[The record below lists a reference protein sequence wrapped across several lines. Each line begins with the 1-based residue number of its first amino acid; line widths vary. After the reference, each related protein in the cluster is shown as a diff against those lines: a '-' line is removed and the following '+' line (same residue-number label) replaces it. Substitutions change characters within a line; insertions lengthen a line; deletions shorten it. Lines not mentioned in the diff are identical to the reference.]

1 MGWVRLGQVSP
12 VRSLLLLGAVALCL
26 GVGGSGVAVVAA
38 APAAGAGAGAPKGDT
53 KGITVTG
60 MGQAKGKPVLVEF
73 TAAASGEGELASDAI
88 VKHRD
93 TKRRGLKAIEDLKV
107 PGLTVES
114 KGFAI
119 NQAMDPSAQQMMM
132 RGQTPTNTKQMV
144 QVTEQ
149 LRIVIRDVDKLKDE
163 DVVNTVLKVL
173 DTARDGGLVV
183 GTGSPSNYMQMQIMM
198 QTGQTPG
205 LVSFKI
211 PDAAPLRAQA
221 YQKAM
226 EDARAK
232 AQRLAE
238 LSGGKLGRVV
248 AVQEGAAGVP
258 QQNQMM
264 AMIYGMMQQQG
275 QPEGELTSNAFGDIT
290 LSVNL
295 SVQFALE

>member
-1 MGWVRLGQVSP
+1 MGWVRPVQISP
-12 VRSLLLLGAVALCL
+12 VRSLLLLGALAWCL
-26 GVGGSGVAVVAA
+26 GVGGSDAAVIAA
-38 APAAGAGAGAPKGDT
+38 APAAGAGAPRGEA

-60 MGQAKGKPVLVEF
+60 MGQAKGKPAVIEF
-73 TAAASGEGELASDAI
+73 TATASGEGELASDAI

-107 PGLTVES
+107 PGLAIEA

-119 NQAMDPSAQQMMM
+119 NQAMDPNAQQMMM
-132 RGQTPTNTKQMV
+132 RGQAVTNTKQMV

-149 LRIVIRDVDKLKDE
+149 LRVVMRDLDKLKDE
-163 DVVNTVLKVL
+163 DVINTVLKVL
-173 DTARDGGLVV
+173 DAARDGGLVV
-183 GTGSPSNYMQMQIMM
+183 GSGSPSNFYQMQIMM
-198 QTGQTPG
+198 QSGQTPG
-205 LVSFKI
+205 LVAFKL

-226 EDARAK
+226 DDARAK

-248 AVQEGAAGVP
+248 AVQEGPAGAP

-264 AMIYGMMQQQG
+264 AMMYGMMQQQA
-275 QPEGELTSNAFGDIT
+275 QPDGELVSNMFGDIT
-290 LSVNL
+290 LGVSL